1 MPEIENVRGD
11 ALCLKIE
18 KEGAMHYAQ
27 KLRRR
32 G

>member
-11 ALCLKIE
+11 ALRLKIE
-18 KEGAMHYAQ
+18 KESAMNYIR
-27 KLRRR
+27 KSRR